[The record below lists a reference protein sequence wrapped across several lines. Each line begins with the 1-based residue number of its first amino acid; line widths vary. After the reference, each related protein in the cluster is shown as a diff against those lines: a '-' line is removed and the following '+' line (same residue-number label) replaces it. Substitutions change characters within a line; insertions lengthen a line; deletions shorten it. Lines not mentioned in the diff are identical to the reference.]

1 MEDGIECGGGGG
13 RGRSREERER
23 ERGVTLGGNLG
34 VAGEGGEKIED
45 FFLPSSDPIQQHTK
59 SGGEEAAFNFS
70 PTPVPPPPICP
81 RGGKMG
87 QRKRR
92 GGGRRQGGKY
102 IWESLPRIDAPWN
115 YENDPSLP
123 HSYWC
128 MGSGFW
134 KEKKVFLIITLS
146 RPLPPPI
153 YTAAEYKV
161 EGKGRLCTSRS
172 WPWGLF
178 SRIEEEAPTSFFC

>member
-1 MEDGIECGGGGG
+1 MVGIWGLQGRGEKRSRISSFLPPIRYNNTQKVEGRRRHSNFLPLPFPPPFVRTGGKWDRGREGGGGGG
-13 RGRSREERER
+13 RGK
-23 ERGVTLGGNLG
+23 N
-34 VAGEGGEKIED
+34 
-45 FFLPSSDPIQQHTK
+45 
-59 SGGEEAAFNFS
+59 
-70 PTPVPPPPICP
+70 
-81 RGGKMG
+81 
-87 QRKRR
+87 
-92 GGGRRQGGKY
+92 

-146 RPLPPPI
+146 PPLPPPI
-153 YTAAEYKV
+153 YTAVEYIV